1 MFQFDIWK
9 LVKRSDTSNP
19 YSLTL
24 RYRSDGTKRTDV
36 DSKRLKATT
45 VCRRRRRRPDSGT
58 ESDSSDSALTST
70 TDIAQRENES
80 YFKDDYDFDG
90 IIPVYLSLGY
100 CENTGLRG
108 FRPGP
113 TQTGLYSHR
122 KGLEA

>member
-1 MFQFDIWK
+1 MFALLLKELIFINVCLIHPMFQFDIWK

-24 RYRSDGTKRTDV
+24 RYRSEAKRTDV
-36 DSKRLKATT
+36 DIKRLKTTT

-90 IIPVYLSLGY
+90 ILSQY
-100 CENTGLRG
+100 I
-108 FRPGP
+108 
-113 TQTGLYSHR
+113 
-122 KGLEA
+122 